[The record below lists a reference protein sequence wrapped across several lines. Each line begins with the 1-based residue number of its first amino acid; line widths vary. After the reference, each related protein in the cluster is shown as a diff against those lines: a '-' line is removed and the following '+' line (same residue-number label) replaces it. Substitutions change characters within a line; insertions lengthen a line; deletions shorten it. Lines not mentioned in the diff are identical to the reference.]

1 MKLVSSDIAHFL
13 EQEIEHFQT
22 EPKVKTI
29 GKVVENTDGV
39 VRVTGL
45 SDVTYGEIVDFGD
58 GILGYALN
66 LEKDLVGIVV
76 LGDYTKIM
84 AGHEVKTTGRTL
96 NIGVSEE
103 LLGRAVNP
111 LGMPLD
117 GQPAPTVKSYMPLE
131 KIAPGIIVRQA
142 VNTPVHTGIKAID
155 SMIPIGRG
163 QRELI
168 VGDRATGK
176 SSIGLTTIIN
186 QKGQNMI
193 CIYVAIGQKNSSIA
207 QFIENLKRFKAFEY
221 TIIVAANASD
231 PASMQ
236 YLAPLA
242 GCAIG
247 EYFAEKGKDALVIY
261 DDLTK
266 HAWAYREMS
275 LLMRRPTGREAYPGD
290 IFYLHSSLLERALRY
305 NQANGNGSLTALP
318 IIETQAGDYSAY
330 IPTNVISITDGQ
342 IYLETDLFNA
352 GIKPAINAGASV
364 SRVGGSAQLKA
375 TKQVAGKVRLDLAQY
390 RSMAAFAQF
399 ASDLDEATRKQIER
413 GKRLMEVMKQGWDEP
428 CSVADQVFIFWATN
442 NGFLDDVPI
451 EDIKRFEK
459 ELLGF
464 MARSFPKI
472 GREIM
477 KEKQISEKLE
487 REIKEAVETF
497 KSQFLPTKKEEII
510 KSNG

>member
-247 EYFAEKGKDALVIY
+247 EFFAVKGKEALAIY
-261 DDLTK
+261 EDLTK

-318 IIETQAGDYSAY
+318 IIETQAGDYSPY

-342 IYLETDLFNA
+342 IYLETDLFYA
-352 GIKPAINAGASV
+352 GVRPAASV
-364 SRVGGSAQLKA
+364 
-375 TKQVAGKVRLDLAQY
+375 
-390 RSMAAFAQF
+390 
-399 ASDLDEATRKQIER
+399 
-413 GKRLMEVMKQGWDEP
+413 
-428 CSVADQVFIFWATN
+428 
-442 NGFLDDVPI
+442 
-451 EDIKRFEK
+451 
-459 ELLGF
+459 
-464 MARSFPKI
+464 
-472 GREIM
+472 
-477 KEKQISEKLE
+477 
-487 REIKEAVETF
+487 
-497 KSQFLPTKKEEII
+497 
-510 KSNG
+510 